1 MVYYSLEDYTSIMSN
16 GYDYVLPENVINI
29 IKQLTNDLGI
39 LEPINTQD
47 EKKKKYENDRTH
59 RDFKYRD
66 SNNFNTK
73 RNKNAV
79 EPTWEKLPSRRPTKI
94 EKKEGIEKTI
104 NDIRT
109 CLNKISNKNYD
120 SQRDLILKYIEEL
133 NNAVKTSTIDEEEQQ
148 EQQEIKAPEENV
160 ELIKVAN
167 AIFDIAS
174 NNKFYS
180 EIYANLYKEL
190 INKFEI
196 FDKIISKYVEQYLD
210 SIKQIKYV
218 DSNEDYNKYCENNK
232 LNDKRKAMSAFII
245 NLMKNQII
253 QKEKVLD
260 IILMLQNLVFEYV
273 DVDNKTNEVDE
284 ITENIFIFST
294 MSATEFVNVP
304 EWDNIKSNIVK
315 CSQYKAKEHKS
326 ISSRA
331 IFKYMDILD
340 FFKKNN
346 IQ

>member
-1 MVYYSLEDYTSIMSN
+1 MVYYSLEDYNNIISN
-16 GYDYVLPENVINI
+16 GYDYVLPENIINI
-29 IKQLTNDLGI
+29 INNLTTELGI
-39 LEPINTQD
+39 IETTNSQV
-47 EKKKKYENDRTH
+47 EKKKTYDNDRTH
-59 RDFKYRD
+59 RDFKHRD

-79 EPTWEKLPSRRPTKI
+79 EPSWEKLPTHRPTKI

-120 SQRDLILKYIEEL
+120 TQRDTILNYITEL
-133 NNAVKTSTIDEEEQQ
+133 DNVVKTTTIDDEEQQ

-340 FFKKNN
+340 FFKKN
-346 IQ
+346 I

>member
-1 MVYYSLEDYTSIMSN
+1 MVYYSLEDYNNIRSN
-16 GYDYVLPENVINI
+16 GYDYVLPESVII
-29 IKQLTNDLGI
+29 IIMNLTADLGVI
-39 LEPINTQD
+39 ETTNQQI
-47 EKKKKYENDRTH
+47 EKKKTYDSDRNG
-59 RDFKYRD
+59 RDFKHKD
-66 SNNFNTK
+66 PNNFNLK
-73 RNKNAV
+73 RSKNTF
-79 EPTWEKLPSRRPTKI
+79 EQTWEKLPTCRPTKI

-109 CLNKISNKNYD
+109 SLNKISNKNYETHRD
-120 SQRDLILKYIEEL
+120 TIMNCITELDNAVRTTAIDDEDQTDVKSQDENIEL
-133 NNAVKTSTIDEEEQQ
+133 N
-148 EQQEIKAPEENV
+148 
-160 ELIKVAN
+160 KVAN

-190 INKFEI
+190 IDRFEI
-196 FDKIISKYVEQYLD
+196 FNKIITKYLDQYLD

-245 NLMKNQII
+245 NLMKKEII
-253 QKEKVLD
+253 EKEKVLD
-260 IILMLQNLVFEYV
+260 IILLLQNLIFEYI
-273 DVDNKTNEVDE
+273 DLDNKTNEVDE

-294 MSATEFVNVP
+294 MSVAEFVDVP
-304 EWDNIKSNIVK
+304 KWDNIKSNIVK

-340 FFKKNN
+340 FFKKNDKSVKN
-346 IQ
+346 

>member
-1 MVYYSLEDYTSIMSN
+1 LNSI
-16 GYDYVLPENVINI
+16 
-29 IKQLTNDLGI
+29 
-39 LEPINTQD
+39 
-47 EKKKKYENDRTH
+47 
-59 RDFKYRD
+59 
-66 SNNFNTK
+66 
-73 RNKNAV
+73 
-79 EPTWEKLPSRRPTKI
+79 I
-94 EKKEGIEKTI
+94 EL
-104 NDIRT
+104 D
-109 CLNKISNKNYD
+109 
-120 SQRDLILKYIEEL
+120 
-133 NNAVKTSTIDEEEQQ
+133 NAVKAITVDDEEQPD
-148 EQQEIKAPEENV
+148 IKTQEENN

-190 INKFEI
+190 IDKFEI
-196 FDKIISKYVEQYLD
+196 FNKIISKYLDQYLD

-218 DSNEDYNKYCENNK
+218 DSNENYNKYCENNK

-245 NLMKNQII
+245 NLMKKQII
-253 QKEKVLD
+253 EKEKVLD
-260 IILMLQNLVFEYV
+260 IILLLQNLVFEYI
-273 DVDNKTNEVDE
+273 DLDNKTNEVDE

-294 MSATEFVNVP
+294 MSATEFGNIP

-315 CSQYKAKEHKS
+315 CSQYKSKEHKS

>member
-1 MVYYSLEDYTSIMSN
+1 MVYYSLEDYNNIISN

-29 IKQLTNDLGI
+29 INNLTTELGI
-39 LEPINTQD
+39 IETTNSQV
-47 EKKKKYENDRTH
+47 EKKKTYENDRPP
-59 RDFKYRD
+59 RDFKHRD
-66 SNNFNTK
+66 SSNYNTK
-73 RNKNAV
+73 RNKNIV
-79 EPTWEKLPSRRPTKI
+79 EPSWEKLPSYKPTKI

-120 SQRDLILKYIEEL
+120 SQRDLILNYITEL
-133 NNAVKTSTIDEEEQQ
+133 NNVVNISTIDEEEQPVVKNQ
-148 EQQEIKAPEENV
+148 EENI
-160 ELIKVAN
+160 ELSKVAN
-167 AIFDIAS
+167 SIFDIAS

-180 EIYANLYKEL
+180 EIYASLYKEL
-190 INKFEI
+190 LDKFEI

-210 SIKQIKYV
+210 SIKQIKYI

-232 LNDKRKAMSAFII
+232 LNDKRKAMTAFII
-245 NLMKNQII
+245 NLMKKQII
-253 QKEKVLD
+253 GKEKVLD
-260 IILMLQNLVFEYV
+260 IILLLQNLVFEYIEI
-273 DVDNKTNEVDE
+273 DNKTNEVDE

-294 MSATEFVNVP
+294 LSASEFVNIP

>member
-1 MVYYSLEDYTSIMSN
+1 MVYYSLEDYNNIISN

-29 IKQLTNDLGI
+29 INNLTTELGI
-39 LEPINTQD
+39 IETTNSQV
-47 EKKKKYENDRTH
+47 EKKKTYENDRPP
-59 RDFKYRD
+59 RDFKHRD
-66 SNNFNTK
+66 SSNYNTK
-73 RNKNAV
+73 RNKNIV
-79 EPTWEKLPSRRPTKI
+79 EPSWEKLPSYKPTKI

-120 SQRDLILKYIEEL
+120 SQRDLILNYITEL
-133 NNAVKTSTIDEEEQQ
+133 NNVVNTSTIDEEEQPVVKNQ
-148 EQQEIKAPEENV
+148 EENI
-160 ELIKVAN
+160 ELSKVAN
-167 AIFDIAS
+167 SIFDIAS

-180 EIYANLYKEL
+180 EIYASLYKEL
-190 INKFEI
+190 LDKFEI

-210 SIKQIKYV
+210 SIKQIKYI

-232 LNDKRKAMSAFII
+232 LNDKRKAMTAFII
-245 NLMKNQII
+245 NLMKKQII
-253 QKEKVLD
+253 GKEKVLD
-260 IILMLQNLVFEYV
+260 IILLLQNLVFEYIEI
-273 DVDNKTNEVDE
+273 DNKTNEVDE

-294 MSATEFVNVP
+294 LSASEFVNIP

>member
-1 MVYYSLEDYTSIMSN
+1 MVYYSLEDYNNIISN
-16 GYDYVLPENVINI
+16 GYDYVLPENVITI
-29 IKQLTNDLGI
+29 INNLTAELGI
-39 LEPINTQD
+39 IETTNTPV
-47 EKKKKYENDRTH
+47 EKKKTYENDRNT
-59 RDFKYRD
+59 RDYKHRD
-66 SNNFNTK
+66 SNHFNPK
-73 RNKNAV
+73 RNKNTF
-79 EPTWEKLPSRRPTKI
+79 EQTWEKLPTHRPTKI

-109 CLNKISNKNYD
+109 SLNKISNKNYD
-120 SQRDLILKYIEEL
+120 THRDTILNSIIEL
-133 NNAVKTSTIDEEEQQ
+133 DNAVKAITVDDEEQS
-148 EQQEIKAPEENV
+148 EIKTQEENN

-190 INKFEI
+190 IDRFEI
-196 FDKIISKYVEQYLD
+196 FNKIISKYLDQYLD

-245 NLMKNQII
+245 NLMKKQII
-253 QKEKVLD
+253 EKEKVLD
-260 IILMLQNLVFEYV
+260 IILLLQNLVFEYI
-273 DVDNKTNEVDE
+273 DLDNKTNEVDE

-294 MSATEFVNVP
+294 MSATEFGNIA

-346 IQ
+346 IE

>member
-1 MVYYSLEDYTSIMSN
+1 MVYYSLEDYNNIISN
-16 GYDYVLPENVINI
+16 GYDYVLPENIITIINN
-29 IKQLTNDLGI
+29 LTAELGI
-39 LEPINTQD
+39 IETTNNQV
-47 EKKKKYENDRTH
+47 EKKKTYENDRNA
-59 RDFKYRD
+59 RDYKHRD
-66 SNNFNTK
+66 SNHFNPK
-73 RNKNAV
+73 RNKNTF
-79 EPTWEKLPSRRPTKI
+79 EQTWEKIPTHRPTKI

-109 CLNKISNKNYD
+109 SLNKISNKNYD
-120 SQRDLILKYIEEL
+120 THRDTILNSIIEL
-133 NNAVKTSTIDEEEQQ
+133 NNAVKTITVDDEEQPD
-148 EQQEIKAPEENV
+148 IKTQEENN

-190 INKFEI
+190 IDRFEI
-196 FDKIISKYVEQYLD
+196 FNKIISKYLDQYLD

-245 NLMKNQII
+245 NLMKKQII
-253 QKEKVLD
+253 EKEKVLD
-260 IILMLQNLVFEYV
+260 IILMLQNLVFEYI
-273 DVDNKTNEVDE
+273 DLDNKTNEVDE

-294 MSATEFVNVP
+294 MSATEFGNIP

>member
-1 MVYYSLEDYTSIMSN
+1 MVYYSLEDYNNIISN

-29 IKQLTNDLGI
+29 INNLTTELGI
-39 LEPINTQD
+39 IETTNSQV
-47 EKKKKYENDRTH
+47 EKKKTYENDRPP
-59 RDFKYRD
+59 RDFKHRD
-66 SNNFNTK
+66 SSNYNTK
-73 RNKNAV
+73 RNKNIV
-79 EPTWEKLPSRRPTKI
+79 EPSWEKLPSYKPTKI

-120 SQRDLILKYIEEL
+120 SQRDLILNYITEL
-133 NNAVKTSTIDEEEQQ
+133 NNVVNTSTIDEEEQPVVKNQ
-148 EQQEIKAPEENV
+148 EENI
-160 ELIKVAN
+160 ELSKVAN
-167 AIFDIAS
+167 SIFDIAS

-180 EIYANLYKEL
+180 EIYASLYKEL
-190 INKFEI
+190 LDKFEI

-260 IILMLQNLVFEYV
+260 IILMLQNLVFEYI

>member
-47 EKKKKYENDRTH
+47 EKKKKYENDRNT
-59 RDFKYRD
+59 RDFKHRD
-66 SNNFNTK
+66 SNNFNSK
-73 RNKNAV
+73 RNKNTF
-79 EPTWEKLPSRRPTKI
+79 EPTWEKLPSYRPTKI

-133 NNAVKTSTIDEEEQQ
+133 NNAAKTSTIDEEEQQ
-148 EQQEIKAPEENV
+148 EKTTQDENI
-160 ELIKVAN
+160 ELSKVAN

-180 EIYANLYKEL
+180 EIYATLYKEL
-190 INKFEI
+190 LDRFEI
-196 FDKIISKYVEQYLD
+196 FDKIIAKYVEQYLD

-245 NLMKNQII
+245 NLMKKQILE
-253 QKEKVLD
+253 KEKVLD
-260 IILMLQNLVFEYV
+260 IILMLQNLIFEYI
-273 DVDNKTNEVDE
+273 DIDNKTNEVDE

-294 MSATEFVNVP
+294 LSCSEFANITT
-304 EWDNIKSNIVK
+304 WDDIKSNIIK